1 MIEVDIFLNDQ
12 SLHGQYHSRS
22 SFRTA
27 LARLMTMRRV
37 ARRFEREIHC
47 HPAILGRDVL
57 QGVMLRKAIGWL
69 SPDER
74 RAAMQWWTRGGPF
87 WAVDRRHGADDWFEC
102 RGEIVTDDALGE
114 AAYRAAVGIECDM
127 VSFTPSD
134 WTFSPVAVTWRREG
148 EGVENWRVAIQNFW
162 EIEELSQRLQS
173 AAPPVLSWS
182 DLRTASEIQF
192 GHLTFSRACFDPLQ
206 GLPFS
211 GASATR
217 IRALLNILDRF
228 AVAFGPDGT
237 RSAEG
242 HRIYQEYFTGRN
254 ALFSDSSDTEKREFG
269 KDLRFR
275 HPDQPGEALSC
286 TWHGK
291 VRHMTLRIHFSW
303 PIRPDTP
310 LYVMYIGQKITRR

>member
-1 MIEVDIFLNDQ
+1 MPRRNRHGRRARRSCLPCRCRYRVR
-12 SLHGQYHSRS
+12 HGQLHS
-22 SFRTA
+22 
-27 LARLMTMRRV
+27 LRLD
-37 ARRFEREIHC
+37 
-47 HPAILGRDVL
+47 LLSGGRDV
-57 QGVMLRKAIGWL
+57 
-69 SPDER
+69 
-74 RAAMQWWTRGGPF
+74 AAGRG
-87 WAVDRRHGADDWFEC
+87 RSR
-102 RGEIVTDDALGE
+102 
-114 AAYRAAVGIECDM
+114 
-127 VSFTPSD
+127 
-134 WTFSPVAVTWRREG
+134 
-148 EGVENWRVAIQNFW
+148 NWRVAIQNFW

-275 HPDQPGEALSC
+275 HLDQPGEALSC